1 MPVPPRTYAGWAE
14 LMETFGQ
21 GDDTSLEFMAQGQWH
36 PDAGTA
42 IRFSQ
47 RVNDTYT
54 ARKKRWL
61 TAYDRATT
69 FQPLRSAAD
78 YAILLRQ
85 ATNNLA
91 PLYRFV
97 GLAALPDN
105 LRNTLRDDLTA
116 FLDDIR
122 QSLRDNIMRH
132 PTERRDE
139 LLLALRAFGHV
150 PNAINAATE
159 APNAASVATGRRII
173 F

>member
-14 LMETFGQ
+14 LLEAFGQ
-21 GDDTSLEFMAQGQWH
+21 GDDTSLELMAQGQWQ

-61 TAYDRATT
+61 AAYDRAAAV
-69 FQPLRSAAD
+69 QPLRSAAD
-78 YAILLRQ
+78 LAALLRQ
-85 ATNNLA
+85 ATNNLG
-91 PLYRFV
+91 PIHHFV
-97 GLAALPDN
+97 NLATLPEN
-105 LRNTLRDDLTA
+105 LRTTLRTDLTA
-116 FLDDIR
+116 FLDDVR

-132 PTERRDE
+132 PTARRDE
-139 LLLALRAFGHV
+139 LLLALRAFGHAPTSINIPSPV
-150 PNAINAATE
+150 PAT
-159 APNAASVATGRRII
+159 ASVTTGRRII